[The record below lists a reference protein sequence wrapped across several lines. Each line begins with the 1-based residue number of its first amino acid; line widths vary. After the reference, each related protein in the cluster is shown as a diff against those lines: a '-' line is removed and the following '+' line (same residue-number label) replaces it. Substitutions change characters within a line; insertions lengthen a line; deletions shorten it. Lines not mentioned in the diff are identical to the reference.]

1 MPGGSPGDFDITISW
16 FSITVDGVQVAS
28 FSELG
33 KITSEAPSD
42 DFAGRVLKKL
52 PGKRTPPTVTLARGL
67 TSDLGIFAWHQAVVE
82 GQVAAARKNADLVMF
97 SATGDAV
104 AKYHMENAWPSKLVV
119 EPSKSG
125 SSGVLVETVTFT
137 CDRLVRVAP

>member
-1 MPGGSPGDFDITISW
+1 MPGGSPGELAVTVSR

-28 FSELG
+28 FSELVG
-33 KITSEAPSD
+33 ISSEALPD

-52 PGKRTPPTVTLARGL
+52 PGKRTPPTVTLARGM
-67 TSDLGIFAWHQAVVE
+67 TSDLGIYAWHHSVVE

-104 AKYHMENAWPSKLVV
+104 AKYHMENSWPSKLVV